1 MTQLK
6 IQSGLEQD
14 SEQAARELQQKML
27 QEQNQQKLNSKL
39 NDGKIMVCQTKE
51 EREQAAMIQFGGGK
65 KQKGKK
71 PKQNSAQQWEAEL
84 FQLDIITI

>member
-1 MTQLK
+1 
-6 IQSGLEQD
+6 
-14 SEQAARELQQKML
+14 ML

-39 NDGKIMVCQTKE
+39 NDGKIQMCQTKE
-51 EREQAAMIQFGGGK
+51 EREQAATMQIGGGK

-71 PKQNSAQQWEAEL
+71 QKQNNAQQWEAEL